1 MQGSK
6 HYFNAPD
13 KDLEG
18 AKFLFAIGVAAVIMG
33 VVNFGAEHAEAA
45 GIENARA
52 DAREYAAEQ
61 MIVNAG
67 ISAVEGRQLNGEF
80 ISSAIDYCVNMDYRH
95 EGGMFDF
102 FSTAYMR
109 SRIRNLEVLQG
120 CTRIMVADAN
130 SLHEEIRQA
139 WAEEH

>member
-1 MQGSK
+1 PGS
-6 HYFNAPD
+6 ATCLTPTSC
-13 KDLEG
+13 
-18 AKFLFAIGVAAVIMG
+18 AWCWA
-33 VVNFGAEHAEAA
+33 
-45 GIENARA
+45 
-52 DAREYAAEQ
+52 
-61 MIVNAG
+61 
-67 ISAVEGRQLNGEF
+67 